1 MPSLSPLSSLDMDH
15 DTFLGICP
23 PTPPLSQLLQLGYAY
38 FYFDCR
44 WGMTANRF
52 LIVNKIENEFDQLI
66 VDDLQ
71 KATDSP
77 LRLLSEGK
85 DLPSS
90 LENREWNRNF
100 KLSKIVQ

>member
-1 MPSLSPLSSLDMDH
+1 
-15 DTFLGICP
+15 
-23 PTPPLSQLLQLGYAY
+23 
-38 FYFDCR
+38 
-44 WGMTANRF
+44 MTANRF

-90 LENREWNRNF
+90 LENRE
-100 KLSKIVQ
+100 

>member
-1 MPSLSPLSSLDMDH
+1 MIRFWETAHLPLPQ
-15 DTFLGICP
+15 TNI
-23 PTPPLSQLLQLGYAY
+23 LQLGYAY
-38 FYFDCR
+38 FYFNRR

-52 LIVNKIENEFDQLI
+52 LIVNKIENDFDQLI

-85 DLPSS
+85 NLPCS
-90 LENREWNRNF
+90 LENGEWIML

>member
-1 MPSLSPLSSLDMDH
+1 
-15 DTFLGICP
+15 
-23 PTPPLSQLLQLGYAY
+23 
-38 FYFDCR
+38 
-44 WGMTANRF
+44 MTANLF

-85 DLPSS
+85 DLPCS
-90 LENREWNRNF
+90 LENKE
-100 KLSKIVQ
+100 